1 MLNSIRLQWENEVFQ
16 QREQLEDALFEMDRG
31 FEEQTVEDK
40 KTFDS
45 SLQVQ
50 MKELA
55 ITLMDDFD
63 KEKTVIKSELTTRF
77 EVEIEQ
83 MKQKNLLDK
92 LTSISEISERNKIQ
106 SSNIL
111 DNLSNMSKENELLKN
126 QLSESEKTISEL
138 SSKKGFFR

>member
-1 MLNSIRLQWENEVFQ
+1 
-16 QREQLEDALFEMDRG
+16 MDRG

>member
-1 MLNSIRLQWENEVFQ
+1 LNSIRLQWENEVFQ

>member
-1 MLNSIRLQWENEVFQ
+1 MGSNTTTWENEVFQ

-63 KEKTVIKSELTTRF
+63 KEKTVIKSELTARF

-92 LTSISEISERNKIQ
+92 LTTISERNKIQ

>member
-1 MLNSIRLQWENEVFQ
+1 MNSIRLQWENEVFQ